1 MNLRKDADSLKKA
14 LCAAMG
20 LVLVFLVFRP
30 FLQVQFLSL
39 DDPQYITQNPLLRS
53 FSWQG
58 VRRIW
63 ESFYFGQYQPL
74 VHLSYLWERHLFG
87 SDPFVYRFTNI
98 LLHVVNVGLV
108 YGWISRLTR
117 SRLTGVLT
125 ALLFGL
131 HPLRV
136 ESVVWLS
143 ARKDVL
149 FGFFYLSGMV
159 SYLAYVRAGRK
170 KDYIFSG
177 IFFLL
182 SLLSK
187 PALAVTWPLAAV
199 LVDGY
204 EGRWKKR
211 GAWLEKIPFFFL
223 ALVFVFVIFRAARFF
238 PLIVLPGHSSAAFR
252 VACSCSAVLFYAG
265 KILCPIRLSAV
276 YAWPFGWQMEA
287 AAILFVLLLL
297 CFSYTVK
304 RLTPSVRKDI
314 FFGIGI
320 FLAGTLPALHLF
332 AAGQTMF
339 AADRYTYIASVG
351 LSYLL
356 ARGMAWLL
364 SARRRFFVASLLT
377 VAAVI
382 FAWGALTWQRTAVWK
397 DNGVFWT
404 DVLAKCP
411 LFVDAYLNRGDY
423 FEGEKDDD
431 SALKDYVVGMETSA
445 RFFAVEQGVEA
456 GTIDERRGWSDDP
469 FLQNE
474 SFFIKDVDPRSRFL
488 VRMAL
493 VGASKGDYAASAA
506 LLKKALD
513 YFEAIDY
520 FPNDIILQSYLLM
533 GFLRQASGDQQGAEI
548 YYRKA
553 WEIYPPY
560 TTVFKNK
567 AYSYIAIGRPGE
579 AVGILRGLKVNA
591 MGVHSFM
598 GRGDDIEVVRSA
610 E

>member
-1 MNLRKDADSLKKA
+1 MNLGKEADSLKKA
-14 LCAAMG
+14 LCAVMG

-30 FLQVQFLSL
+30 FLHVQFLSL

-53 FSWQG
+53 LSWQG

-74 VHLSYLWERHLFG
+74 VHLSYLLERHLFG

-98 LLHVVNVGLV
+98 LLHVVNVGFV
-108 YGWISRLTR
+108 YVWISRLTR

-131 HPLRV
+131 HPLRA

-149 FGFFYLSGMV
+149 FGFFYFLGMIR
-159 SYLAYVRAGRK
+159 YLAYVRGGRK
-170 KDYIFSG
+170 KDYVFSG

-187 PALAVTWPLAAV
+187 PALAVTWPLAVV

-204 EGRWKKR
+204 EGRWRSR
-211 GAWLEKIPFFFL
+211 GAWLEKIPFFL
-223 ALVFVFVIFRAARFF
+223 LSLVFVFVIFWAARSF
-238 PLIVLPGHSSAAFR
+238 PLIVLPGHSGVAFR
-252 VACSCSAVLFYAG
+252 VACSCSAALFYMG
-265 KILCPIRLSAV
+265 KMLCPVRLSAV
-276 YAWPFGWQMEA
+276 YAWPLGGQMEA
-287 AAILFVLLLL
+287 AAVLLAVLML
-297 CFSYTVK
+297 SFAYAVRRLSPQARKNICF
-304 RLTPSVRKDI
+304 
-314 FFGIGI
+314 GAGI
-320 FLAGTLPALHLF
+320 FLAGILPALHLS

-351 LSYLL
+351 LSYLAAL
-356 ARGMAWLL
+356 GLAWLF
-364 SARRRFFVASLLT
+364 SSRRRFFPVCLLT
-377 VAAVI
+377 AAMI
-382 FAWGALTWQRTAVWK
+382 SGLGILTWQRTAVWK
-397 DNGVFWT
+397 NDGVLWS
-404 DVLAKCP
+404 DVLEKCP

-423 FEGEKDDD
+423 LEGLKDDD
-431 SALKDYVVGMETSA
+431 GALRDYAAGMALAS

-456 GTIDERRGWSDDP
+456 GAADERRGWSDDP

-493 VGASKGDYAASAA
+493 ARALKGDYAASAA
-506 LLKKALD
+506 LLKNALD
-513 YFEAIDY
+513 YFEAVGY
-520 FPNDIILQSYLLM
+520 FPGDVSLQSYLLM
-533 GFLRQASGDQQGAEI
+533 GFLRQAAGDREEAEL

-560 TTVFKNK
+560 ATVFKNK
-567 AYSYIAIGRPGE
+567 AYSYIVIGRPKE
-579 AVGILRGLKVNA
+579 AVEMLRGLKVNT
-591 MGVHSFM
+591 MGIHSFA
-598 GRGDDIEVVRSA
+598 GGGDDV
-610 E
+610 

>member
-1 MNLRKDADSLKKA
+1 MNLRRDADSLKKA

-20 LVLVFLVFRP
+20 FVLVFLVFRP
-30 FLQVQFLSL
+30 FLHVQFLSL

-74 VHLSYLWERHLFG
+74 VHLSYLLERHLFG

-108 YGWISRLTR
+108 YGWISRLTK

-131 HPLRV
+131 HPLRA

-149 FGFFYLSGMV
+149 FGFFYLLGMN

-170 KDYIFSG
+170 RNYVFSG

-211 GAWLEKIPFFFL
+211 GVWFEKVPFFL
-223 ALVFVFVIFRAARFF
+223 LGLVFVFVIFWAARSF
-238 PLIVLPGHSSAAFR
+238 PLIVLPGHSSIAFR

-276 YAWPFGWQMEA
+276 YAWPLGWQMEA
-287 AAILFVLLLL
+287 ATVLFVILLLS
-297 CFSYTVK
+297 FPYAVK
-304 RLTPSVRKDI
+304 RLTPLVRKDV
-314 FFGIGI
+314 FFGLGI
-320 FLAGTLPALHLF
+320 FLAGILPALHLF

-339 AADRYTYIASVG
+339 VADRYTYIASVG
-351 LSYLL
+351 LSYLAAL
-356 ARGMAWLL
+356 GLAWLF
-364 SARRRFFVASLLT
+364 SSRRRFFPACLLT
-377 VAAVI
+377 ATMISGLGV
-382 FAWGALTWQRTAVWK
+382 LTWQRTAVWK
-397 DNGVFWT
+397 NDGVFWS
-404 DVLAKCP
+404 DVLEKCP

-423 FEGEKDDD
+423 LEELRDDD
-431 SALKDYVVGMETSA
+431 GALRDYAAGMAMAS

-456 GTIDERRGWSDDP
+456 GAVDERRGWSGDP

-474 SFFIKDVDPRSRFL
+474 SFFIKDADPRSRFL

-493 VGASKGDYAASAA
+493 ARALKGDYAASAA
-506 LLKKALD
+506 LLKNALD
-513 YFEAIDY
+513 YFEAVGY
-520 FPNDIILQSYLLM
+520 FPGDVSLQSYLLM
-533 GFLRQASGDQQGAEI
+533 GFLRQAAGDREGAEL

-560 TTVFKNK
+560 ATVFKNK
-567 AYSYIAIGRPGE
+567 AYSYIVIGRPKE
-579 AVGILRGLKVNA
+579 AVEMLRGLKVNT
-591 MGVHSFM
+591 MGIHSFA
-598 GRGDDIEVVRSA
+598 GRGDDI
-610 E
+610 